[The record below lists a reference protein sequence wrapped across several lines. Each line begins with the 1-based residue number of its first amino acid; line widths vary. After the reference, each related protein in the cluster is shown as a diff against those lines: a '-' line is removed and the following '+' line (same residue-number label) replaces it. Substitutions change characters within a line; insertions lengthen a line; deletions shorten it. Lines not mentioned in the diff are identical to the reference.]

1 MNFNK
6 WTDSYKQGVNFLEK
20 NYNSAINDVKDFFT
34 RNFNIKKSS
43 PKVIAANSY
52 SATPCGGNSPN
63 FSSASTSPGM
73 GYNNN
78 VEMHSYTP
86 SQGDIHMPTQHTFLG
101 VNMTGLSEGN
111 FFQQAIYGTANS
123 FNIVSQYMMGRG
135 VGDSS
140 MRNLNGTA
148 TTTDEGVMAF
158 GSMPLYA
165 AGGGSVAKTTLTEG
179 THVVYQGFNKAG
191 IVEYVGIT
199 GRDAAVR
206 FAEHFSSG
214 TARALLRYEVVP
226 GATGLSNLSA
236 RILEQNLINKFNLKS
251 LLNVRNSIAKK
262 YWVQHGIKP

>member
-52 SATPCGGNSPN
+52 SSTPSGGNSPN
-63 FSSASTSPGM
+63 VSSASTSPGM

-206 FAEHFSSG
+206 FAEHLSSG
-214 TARALLRYEVVP
+214 TARALLQYRVVP

-236 RILEQNLINKFNLKS
+236 RILEQNLINKFNLKR
-251 LLNVRNSIAKK
+251 LLNVRNSLAKK
-262 YWVQHGIKP
+262 YWVQYGIKP